1 MQRDPLNRL
10 KYSLLAKVFN
20 FYTEA
25 EIRNKIK
32 EYLVYAK
39 KGENTGW
46 WKLNP
51 KLTFPNEEGIRKIIT
66 PEMACLM
73 ESSLVGQ
80 QRLNDAGYGS
90 LLLNE
95 NEEGLNEDEDATL
108 DMEIRMAPWTGSKN
122 FTLAAQGKGMIALYG
137 PGDPTG
143 CGEAFS
149 FVRASMKEMF
159 FMEGHSDAT
168 KAAFLG
174 EKART
179 TYHRFSI
186 IDQQQVYKSEIKR
199 IWNNQLRSL
208 MPIPEDKKR
217 TKMSSMN
224 NITEID
230 ENADQKI
237 DASSPLTN
245 LKDQETASD
254 NEDTQSNATS
264 NFLAGKNK
272 ILVINRLVNI
282 FFIILG
288 AEFKFRGFGMEIRSY
303 YGYANNE
310 CIPKTKDFN

>member
-1 MQRDPLNRL
+1 MQRDPLHRL

-51 KLTFPNEEGIRKIIT
+51 KLAFPNEEGIRKIIT

-90 LLLNE
+90 LMMKE
-95 NEEGLNEDEDATL
+95 NDEGMNEDEDATL

-122 FTLAAQGKGMIALYG
+122 FILAAQGKGMIALYG

-186 IDQQQVYKSEIKR
+186 IDQQQVYRSEIKR

-208 MPIPEDKKR
+208 TAVQNDKKDLR
-217 TKMSSMN
+217 RSSIAAKM
-224 NITEID
+224 ELD
-230 ENADQKI
+230 ETTSQKM
-237 DASSPLTN
+237 DVSSPLAGSKDIETN
-245 LKDQETASD
+245 SD

-264 NFLAGKNK
+264 NFFSGKNK
-272 ILVINRLVNI
+272 ILVINRLVRSTS
-282 FFIILG
+282 L
-288 AEFKFRGFGMEIRSY
+288 KFRFVMPILES
-303 YGYANNE
+303 
-310 CIPKTKDFN
+310 

>member
-20 FYTEA
+20 FYSEA

-51 KLTFPNEEGIRKIIT
+51 KLSFPNEEGIRKIIT

-73 ESSLVGQ
+73 ESALVGQ

-90 LLLNE
+90 LLLND

-186 IDQQQVYKSEIKR
+186 IDQQQVYKSEVKR
-199 IWNNQLRSL
+199 IWNNQLKSL
-208 MPIPEDKKR
+208 MPLQDEKKR
-217 TKMSSMN
+217 TKTPTMN
-224 NITEID
+224 TITEID
-230 ENADQKI
+230 EDADHKI
-237 DASSPLTN
+237 DHSSPMTN
-245 LKDQETASD
+245 SKEPETD

-264 NFLAGKNK
+264 NFLTGKNK
-272 ILVINRLVNI
+272 ILVINRLVNSR
-282 FFIILG
+282 FIILDTECKFWG
-288 AEFKFRGFGMEIRSY
+288 AGMEIRSHH
-303 YGYANNE
+303 GYANNE
-310 CIPKTKDFN
+310 CLSQTADFN

>member
-1 MQRDPLNRL
+1 MQRDPLRRL

-20 FYTEA
+20 FYSEA

-90 LLLNE
+90 LLLNDT
-95 NEEGLNEDEDATL
+95 EEGLNEDEDATL

-122 FTLAAQGKGMIALYG
+122 FFLAAQGKGMIALYG

-208 MPIPEDKKR
+208 MAHLEEKKASIKSR
-217 TKMSSMN
+217 F
-224 NITEID
+224 
-230 ENADQKI
+230 AQKI
-237 DASSPLTN
+237 NLDETTDQRMDVSSPMTN
-245 LKDQETASD
+245 SKDPETASD
-254 NEDTQSNATS
+254 NDDTQSNATS

-272 ILVINRLVNI
+272 ILVINRLVFL
-282 FFIILG
+282 FFII
-288 AEFKFRGFGMEIRSY
+288 IRYVMRIRVNWS
-303 YGYANNE
+303 G
-310 CIPKTKDFN
+310 IPNL